1 MINLKNKIRIAFLP
15 MITAAVLLAS
25 CNKDVKQFDIPAPAA
40 QTGISLDSTL
50 RATANDSL
58 YYLLIKKAS
67 LGPTNYI
74 NLLKATTVTN
84 QYTVFVPDNNAMKL
98 FTNAISGGLV
108 PLAAPDAVF
117 AGFINS
123 ANIPVASAVGI
134 VSYNIVPQV
143 YDTASISSDFPNMQV
158 GTLIQLA
165 PTTAPFITATTFP
178 SKRPGILR
186 VNNIPMTSPLNV
198 RAYNGIIHHVA
209 TVVGPPQRVI
219 WERLNTDND
228 LTIFKAAIARA
239 DSGTAA
245 PGTIVGALQTGPANL
260 TVFAPTNLAMKQF
273 ISAATG
279 GLIPVAAP
287 DANFIGFLGSN
298 LITTQLVKGIVVYHL
313 FDDRSGTLSPVVVRK
328 RPGRVFTPNL
338 LTGPNSYFTVLNSA
352 DSVGV
357 SFPPVIITATFT
369 GAFVSAATIKGNANP
384 TPSNLL
390 INVTYTPDISP
401 TYGTTP
407 VNVNYAG
414 TNDQQY
420 VNGVLHKIDQV
431 LRPL

>member
-15 MITAAVLLAS
+15 IVMAAIFLAS
-25 CNKDVKQFDIPAPAA
+25 CNKDVKQFDIPATVA
-40 QTGISLDSTL
+40 QSGISLDSTL
-50 RATANDSL
+50 RTNPNDSL

-67 LGPTNYI
+67 LGPTNFV
-74 NLLKATTVTN
+74 NLLRATTVTN
-84 QYTVFVPDNNAMKL
+84 QYTLFVPDNNGMKL
-98 FTNAISGGLV
+98 FVNAISGGLV

-117 AGFINS
+117 AGFIN
-123 ANIPVASAVGI
+123 ANIPVAAAVGI

-198 RAYNGIIHHVA
+198 RAFNGIIHHVA
-209 TVVGPPQRVI
+209 TVVGPPQRLI
-219 WERLNTDND
+219 FERLNTDMD
-228 LTIFKAAIARA
+228 LTIFRAAIARA

-245 PGTIVGALQTGPANL
+245 PGTITTALLTGPANL

-279 GLIPVAAP
+279 GLLPVGAP
-287 DANFIGFLGSN
+287 DANFIGFLSSN

-313 FDDRSGTLSPVVVRK
+313 FDDRSATLSPLVVRK

-338 LTGPNSYFTVLNSA
+338 PTTPTSYFTVLNSV
-352 DSVGV
+352 DSIGV
-357 SFPPVIITATFT
+357 AYKPVTISATFT
-369 GAFVSAATIKGNANP
+369 GAFVSAATIKGDANA
-384 TPSNLL
+384 TASNFL
-390 INVTYTPDISP
+390 INATYTPDNSP
-401 TYGTTP
+401 SYGATP
-407 VNVNYAG
+407 VIVAYPGN
-414 TNDQQY
+414 NDQHY